1 MLLIVNTGD
10 KYCFDQD
17 WSASNLILQ
26 ENNTIVEKH
35 DGQHGIIFTKAPLD
49 SNFQYIEFNIN
60 MKIPSS
66 GNSHIFIGLVDKSK
80 YKIEYLCKL
89 ILYYQL
95 LIYFLYHIIYNLQ

>member
-1 MLLIVNTGD
+1 
-10 KYCFDQD
+10 
-17 WSASNLILQ
+17 
-26 ENNTIVEKH
+26 
-35 DGQHGIIFTKAPLD
+35 
-49 SNFQYIEFNIN
+49 

-95 LIYFLYHIIYNLQ
+95 LIYFLYYIIYNPQYESIFKMERFSFILLLGCME